1 LKETN
6 LFEEKKMKFFI
17 IAAFLIGLT
26 CQLDADVSYEYGSI
40 FPLKAVAVLHG
51 ETKDPIKNQSY
62 SIIGSVSFYQYE
74 LLDNITVT
82 VDIFG
87 LPPHNV
93 EAGLLRGLHIHTYGI
108 VNVTSDVKSTC
119 GSTGP
124 HYNPLNVTH
133 GSMNSTVRHL
143 GDLGNVVT
151 FKNGTIRSVYNVSGF
166 DLYGPYSVI
175 GRSVVLHESED
186 DYGTKDSDMSRS
198 VGTSGAR
205 IACGVI
211 GWDKSESG
219 SVENGFFSYIWLST
233 NITTSIEITSNETNM
248 GFWYI
253 AFEDNQSKD
262 ESILKYIPFED
273 KQEKDHHLS
282 FVGFEDQDSLLEN
295 HKKNFLNF
303 IDVSNGIKSNTNSI
317 VPTVP
322 KVQQD
327 SSLLRKKLFK
337 L

>member
-1 LKETN
+1 
-6 LFEEKKMKFFI
+6 MKIFI

-219 SVENGFFSYIWLST
+219 SVENGFFSYYMMSLNISMNKTEPLQWLT
-233 NITTSIEITSNETNM
+233 NFFN
-248 GFWYI
+248 
-253 AFEDNQSKD
+253 FEDRNLELAEVHDVIEELEDETASDNYVVKTDQALLKLFSNYLQNISVDDYSNDTTKD
-262 ESILKYIPFED
+262 QITD
-273 KQEKDHHLS
+273 S
-282 FVGFEDQDSLLEN
+282 FAE
-295 HKKNFLNF
+295 
-303 IDVSNGIKSNTNSI
+303 
-317 VPTVP
+317 
-322 KVQQD
+322 
-327 SSLLRKKLFK
+327 LRRKLFK
-337 L
+337 LL